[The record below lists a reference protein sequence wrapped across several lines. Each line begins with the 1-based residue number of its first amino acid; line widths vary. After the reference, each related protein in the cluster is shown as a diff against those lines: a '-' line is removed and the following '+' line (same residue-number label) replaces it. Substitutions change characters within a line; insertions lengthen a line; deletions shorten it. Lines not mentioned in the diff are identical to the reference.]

1 MAYLATFLRFSHRS
15 VRDCQSAADWCMS
28 DSEQAPAENKDNVL
42 ETLTL
47 NATAAA
53 EEYNGLEVYKGLRVK
68 QASDY
73 KALSPEIFKFLKESF
88 ALFPHLPRAPT
99 AGEHGFLLTKKA
111 NLATELFNDTWTS
124 ATLNYAA
131 AAEVYTYVAA
141 LVEEGKLDG
150 DSELIKA
157 SGGALLASSN
167 VLARSAQ
174 FYKHLIKKQANKD
187 APKPGTER
195 QPILTEADAKGIATA
210 LETRQKLE
218 RLTNRGRGG
227 RPSRGRGRGRGR
239 RNRRRYYNDYRNREA
254 RQNDRKQDANQ
265 QRQQK

>member
-1 MAYLATFLRFSHRS
+1 
-15 VRDCQSAADWCMS
+15 MS
-28 DSEQAPAENKDNVL
+28 ESEQAPAENKDNVL
-42 ETLTL
+42 ETLSL

-53 EEYNGLEVYKGLRVK
+53 EEFNGLEVHQGLRVK

-88 ALFPHLPRAPT
+88 ALFPHLPKAPT
-99 AGEHGFLLTKKA
+99 AGECGFLLTKKA
-111 NLATELFNDTWTS
+111 NLVTELFNDTWTS

-131 AAEVYTYVAA
+131 AAEVYTCVAA
-141 LVEEGKLDG
+141 LLKEGKLDE

-167 VLARSAQ
+167 VLARSVQ

-187 APKPGTER
+187 APRPGTER
-195 QPILTEADAKGIATA
+195 QPILTEVDAKGIATA

-227 RPSRGRGRGRGR
+227 RFSRGRGRGRGR
-239 RNRRRYYNDYRNREA
+239 RKPRRHYNDHRGRGS
-254 RQNDRKQDANQ
+254 RQNDRKHDPNQ
-265 QRQQK
+265 SRQQK